1 MNGRLMMACCVLSCL
16 ATAGGEACAQEDGSL
31 GAGYA
36 RLLMLS
42 STDDISASSFRTHDG
57 VAFSKFSLPYEMF
70 RTELTDR
77 LSLSGTVRG
86 SYLKVKGTDEDE
98 GMATRFRWDIFSAVS
113 GLVGR
118 YHVSDNVAI
127 KSGIELGY
135 AYMRNRISLGGHATD
150 DEYRL
155 DMTSRSGLVAPM
167 LGIEYA
173 NGLDN
178 GDRIHAEGSLSWMNV
193 SSFST
198 NNRLM
203 NIHNEKAGTWS
214 LLGEYTFGD
223 VYQLLGR
230 SMDVVASNKLGGFYG
245 KGYRDIDMGFM
256 NNTELATGTRIK
268 IFNRNYDVRV
278 GVGYLIND
286 NGQGVS
292 LVMRM
297 N

>member
-16 ATAGGEACAQEDGSL
+16 AAAGGEACAQEDGSL
-31 GAGYA
+31 GAEYA

-57 VAFSKFSLPYEMF
+57 VTFSKFSLPYEVF
-70 RTELTDR
+70 RLELTDR

-86 SYLKVKGTDEDE
+86 SYLKVKGTDDDE
-98 GMATRFRWDIFSAVS
+98 GMATRWDMFSAVS

-118 YHVSDNVAI
+118 YSVSDSVAI

-135 AYMRNRISLGGHATD
+135 AYMRNRISFGGHAPD
-150 DEYRL
+150 DEYRW
-155 DMTSRSGLVAPM
+155 DMTSRNGLVAPM

-178 GDRIHAEGSLSWMNV
+178 GDRIHAEGSLSWMHV

-198 NNRLM
+198 NSRLI

-223 VYQLLGR
+223 VYRLLGWP
-230 SMDVVASNKLGGFYG
+230 MDVIASNKLGGFYG

-256 NNTELATGTRIK
+256 NNTELATGTRIRF
-268 IFNRNYDVRV
+268 FNQNYDVRV

-286 NGQGVS
+286 NGQGIS